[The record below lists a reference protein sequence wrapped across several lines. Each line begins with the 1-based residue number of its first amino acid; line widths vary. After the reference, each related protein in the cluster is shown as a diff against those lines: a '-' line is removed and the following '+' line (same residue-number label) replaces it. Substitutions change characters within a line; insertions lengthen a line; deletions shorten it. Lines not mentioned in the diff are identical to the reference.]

1 MNTRYFH
8 IGLAIWIFAVV
19 PLGFAESF
27 PNRPTAGEMDK
38 IVELGT
44 ECVRGVNE
52 RCWATQY
59 QTDPVAYRVAPF
71 TNTAGFHLDQS
82 LMDTMAS
89 KIRSLVPYYVDP
101 DTVYNGTT
109 NISMLTTNGLWARL
123 EIGDHTNKF
132 TCTPAIGTNAAT
144 YGDNP
149 GKIYIE
155 DLQERYKVLN
165 ALKVTSAVRKAS
177 INGSHAHS
185 FGMVWRQ
192 DLTGQHWTNT
202 VTGAI
207 DNTYKP
213 YSYADLLGL
222 PNGYNY
228 SINADWQVYY
238 YDFGEFYH
246 KMSYAE
252 YKQYFTWYW
261 FHATDSPMGPPPYTP
276 YPDGYIDP
284 VTNEVGNGAG
294 DFWAVKKS
302 IYVGGNPV
310 HAWYWDYEFQ
320 IDYSTWVFDSQ
331 YSGQQLTNTASIYLK
346 PTLASGYWT
355 PASNWDLTAEGRF
368 EELAGLPPNVYS
380 KLDET
385 FVDKV
390 SNVWSVVFGSDEFGP
405 LNSADSQPA
414 YPDAPTEPTLSDQSD
429 FVGTARGLRLEPN
442 NYFFLKTWQF
452 NYCTE

>member
-1 MNTRYFH
+1 MNTFTGLLVKLG
-8 IGLAIWIFAVV
+8 IG
-19 PLGFAESF
+19 
-27 PNRPTAGEMDK
+27 
-38 IVELGT
+38 
-44 ECVRGVNE
+44 
-52 RCWATQY
+52 
-59 QTDPVAYRVAPF
+59 
-71 TNTAGFHLDQS
+71 
-82 LMDTMAS
+82 
-89 KIRSLVPYYVDP
+89 
-101 DTVYNGTT
+101 NGT
-109 NISMLTTNGLWARL
+109 
-123 EIGDHTNKF
+123 DF
-132 TCTPAIGTNAAT
+132 TRTPAAYTSDNVAT
-144 YGDNP
+144 YGDYP
-149 GKIYIE
+149 WQIYVG

-165 ALKVTSAVRKAS
+165 ALKVTIATRKAS
-177 INGSHAHS
+177 TNGSHFHS
-185 FGMVWRQ
+185 FGMVWRR

-202 VTGAI
+202 VTGAS

-228 SINADWQVYY
+228 SANADWEVYY

-261 FHATDSPMGPPPYTP
+261 FHNIDSPMGPPPYTP
-276 YPDGYIDP
+276 YPDGYINP

-302 IYVGGNPV
+302 IYVGVIPDPGV
-310 HAWYWDYEFQ
+310 YAWYWDYEFQ
-320 IDYSTWVFDSQ
+320 IDYSTWVFDLQ
-331 YSGQQLTNTASIYLK
+331 YFGQQLTNTASIYLK

-385 FVDKV
+385 FIDKV
-390 SNVWSVVFGSDEFGP
+390 GNVWSVVFGSDEFGP
-405 LNSADSQPA
+405 LNSADAQPTF
-414 YPDAPTEPTLSDQSD
+414 PDAPTEPTLPDQSD

-442 NYFFLKTWQF
+442 DYFFLKDWQF
-452 NYCTE
+452 NYCTEKYW